1 MNRNEITIENLKEL
15 RKKKDYSLIGMAK
28 KVNKSKSAYAR
39 IESSE
44 KELTLNEAEAIATN
58 LGTDFNTLTSAGI
71 IFNNESNTVI
81 GQGPNTTIN
90 IKLDDKQM
98 QELLDALKK

>member
-1 MNRNEITIENLKEL
+1 MNRNEITIENLKDL
-15 RKKKDYSLIGMAK
+15 RKKKDYSLIDMAK
-28 KVNKSKSAYAR
+28 QVNKSKSAYAR
-39 IESSE
+39 IESGK
-44 KELTLNEAEAIATN
+44 KELTLNEAETIASN
-58 LGTDFNTLTSAGI
+58 LGTDFNTLTSASI
-71 IFNNESNTVI
+71 VFNNESNTVI

>member
-1 MNRNEITIENLKEL
+1 MNRNEITIENLKDL
-15 RKKKDYSLIGMAK
+15 RKKKAFSLIDMAQ

-39 IESSE
+39 IESGE
-44 KELTLNEAEAIATN
+44 KELSLNEAEEIATS